1 MSGRERQSLLLPILI
16 PVGVLAVIGAVL
28 FLFSRVLLDVTATA
42 ATITALLVAASIM
55 AVAAYVATRDKV
67 SGASVWSMSGAV
79 LGVTMLVGGVA
90 ILVGQPGAEEE
101 EPFLAALVAPPDAA
115 GTGFNT
121 DVLQGP
127 ADEPFVIRLTNQDV
141 TTHNVEIA
149 PAEGEDAIVTGPDVV
164 ADAEQDAAIP
174 ALAEGEYFFFCV
186 YHPTTMTGTLS
197 LSPGGGPLVVAK
209 DTEFDTDVIQLP
221 PDTAASITLENQDAG
236 VEHNIAIYEDDSAA
250 VVLFE
255 GERFPGIATETY
267 EGIGPLAPGT
277 YYFHC
282 QVHPT
287 MEGTVQVGAGG
298 GEPPPQGDGEP
309 PPDGD
314 APP

>member
-1 MSGRERQSLLLPILI
+1 MSGRERQSLLLPILL
-16 PVGVLAVIGAVL
+16 PVGALAVIGSVL
-28 FLFSRVLLDVTATA
+28 FLFSRVLLDVSATA

-55 AVAAYVATRDKV
+55 AVGAYVATRDKV

-127 ADEPFVIRLTNQDV
+127 ADEPFVIRLTNEDSTEHDV
-141 TTHNVEIA
+141 AVAE
-149 PAEGEDAIVTGPDVV
+149 AEGETPFVEGPRLAGGAEEDVPVDALP
-164 ADAEQDAAIP
+164 
-174 ALAEGEYFFFCV
+174 EGEYFFYCTI
-186 YHPTTMTGTLS
+186 HPTTMTGTLS

-209 DTEFDTDVIQLP
+209 DTEFDTDVIELP
-221 PDTAASITLENQDAG
+221 PDTEASITLDNQDAG
-236 VEHNIAIYEDDSAA
+236 VEHNIAIYEDDSAT

-255 GERFPGIATETY
+255 GERFPGIATQTY

-298 GEPPPQGDGEP
+298 GEPPPQGGSEP